1 MCARLYADP
10 EEAELGPAQGRSRPP
25 DDRDRGHR
33 VHPRHRP
40 QPAGALGRADPRRPR
55 QGPAGRPL
63 PHHPR
68 HARHRRHE
76 EPQEGALE
84 VRRQAGKGQG
94 GSLEMPRR
102 NRPVKRVVAPDPLY
116 QSEAIAKFVNVVM
129 NRGKRSTAE
138 KVVYDALSR
147 ASKQAKKEPLE
158 VFDLALRN
166 ATPLLEV
173 KPRRVG
179 GATYQVPVEIRPERR
194 LALAR
199 RWLVRF
205 ARQRG
210 GKSMSEK
217 LAFELLDAAQNTG
230 GAVKRKEETHR
241 MAESN
246 KAFSHFRY

>member
-1 MCARLYADP
+1 
-10 EEAELGPAQGRSRPP
+10 
-25 DDRDRGHR
+25 
-33 VHPRHRP
+33 
-40 QPAGALGRADPRRPR
+40 
-55 QGPAGRPL
+55 
-63 PHHPR
+63 
-68 HARHRRHE
+68 
-76 EPQEGALE
+76 
-84 VRRQAGKGQG
+84 
-94 GSLEMPRR
+94 MPRR
-102 NRPVKRVVAPDPLY
+102 QRISRRVLLPDPQYNNRVVA
-116 QSEAIAKFVNVVM
+116 KFINSLM
-129 NRGKRSTAE
+129 RGGKKALAERIMYTALE
-138 KVVYDALSR
+138 SVEGR
-147 ASKQAKKEPLE
+147 TRRPGLE
-158 VFDLALRN
+158 VFEQAMRN

-179 GATYQVPVEIRPERR
+179 GATYQVPIEIRPERR

-217 LAFELLDAAQNTG
+217 LAFELLDAANNTG

>member
-1 MCARLYADP
+1 
-10 EEAELGPAQGRSRPP
+10 
-25 DDRDRGHR
+25 
-33 VHPRHRP
+33 
-40 QPAGALGRADPRRPR
+40 
-55 QGPAGRPL
+55 
-63 PHHPR
+63 
-68 HARHRRHE
+68 
-76 EPQEGALE
+76 
-84 VRRQAGKGQG
+84 
-94 GSLEMPRR
+94 MPRR
-102 NRPVKRVVAPDPLY
+102 SSPVKRVIAPDPVY

-129 NRGKRSTAE
+129 NKGKRSTAE

-147 ASKQAKKEPLE
+147 AGRQAKKEPLE
-158 VFDLALRN
+158 VFEAALRN

-199 RWLVRF
+199 RWIVRF
-205 ARQRG
+205 ARLRG

-217 LAFELLDAAQNTG
+217 LAFEILDASQNTG

>member
-1 MCARLYADP
+1 
-10 EEAELGPAQGRSRPP
+10 
-25 DDRDRGHR
+25 
-33 VHPRHRP
+33 
-40 QPAGALGRADPRRPR
+40 
-55 QGPAGRPL
+55 
-63 PHHPR
+63 
-68 HARHRRHE
+68 
-76 EPQEGALE
+76 
-84 VRRQAGKGQG
+84 
-94 GSLEMPRR
+94 MPRR
-102 NRPVKRVVAPDPLY
+102 NRPVKRVVAPDPVY

-129 NRGKRSTAE
+129 SRGKRSTAE

-158 VFDLALRN
+158 VFDQALRN

-179 GATYQVPVEIRPERR
+179 GATYQVPIEIRPERR

-199 RWLVRF
+199 RWIVRF

-210 GKSMSEK
+210 GTSMSEK
-217 LAFELLDAAQNTG
+217 LAFEILDAAQNTG

>member
-1 MCARLYADP
+1 
-10 EEAELGPAQGRSRPP
+10 
-25 DDRDRGHR
+25 
-33 VHPRHRP
+33 
-40 QPAGALGRADPRRPR
+40 
-55 QGPAGRPL
+55 
-63 PHHPR
+63 
-68 HARHRRHE
+68 
-76 EPQEGALE
+76 
-84 VRRQAGKGQG
+84 
-94 GSLEMPRR
+94 MPRR
-102 NRPVKRVVAPDPLY
+102 SRPVKRVIAPDPVY
-116 QSEAIAKFVNVVM
+116 QSESIAKFVNVVM
-129 NRGKRSTAE
+129 SRGKRSTAE
-138 KVVYDALSR
+138 KVVYDALTR
-147 ASKQAKKEPLE
+147 ASRQSKKEPLE
-158 VFDLALRN
+158 VFESALRN

-199 RWLVRF
+199 RWIVRF

-217 LAFELLDAAQNTG
+217 LAFEILDASQNTG

>member
-1 MCARLYADP
+1 
-10 EEAELGPAQGRSRPP
+10 
-25 DDRDRGHR
+25 
-33 VHPRHRP
+33 
-40 QPAGALGRADPRRPR
+40 
-55 QGPAGRPL
+55 
-63 PHHPR
+63 
-68 HARHRRHE
+68 
-76 EPQEGALE
+76 
-84 VRRQAGKGQG
+84 
-94 GSLEMPRR
+94 MPRR
-102 NRPVKRVVAPDPLY
+102 SRPVKRVIAPDPVY

-129 NRGKRSTAE
+129 SKGKRSTAE

-147 ASKQAKKEPLE
+147 ASKQSKKEPLE
-158 VFDLALRN
+158 VFDAALRN

-199 RWLVRF
+199 RWIVRF

-217 LAFELLDAAQNTG
+217 LAFEILDASQNTG

>member
-1 MCARLYADP
+1 
-10 EEAELGPAQGRSRPP
+10 
-25 DDRDRGHR
+25 
-33 VHPRHRP
+33 
-40 QPAGALGRADPRRPR
+40 
-55 QGPAGRPL
+55 
-63 PHHPR
+63 
-68 HARHRRHE
+68 
-76 EPQEGALE
+76 
-84 VRRQAGKGQG
+84 
-94 GSLEMPRR
+94 MPRR
-102 NRPVKRVVAPDPLY
+102 SRPVKRVIAPDPVY

-129 NRGKRSTAE
+129 NKGKRSTAE
-138 KVVYDALSR
+138 KVVYDALTR
-147 ASKQAKKEPLE
+147 AGRQAKKEPLE
-158 VFDLALRN
+158 VFESALRN

-199 RWLVRF
+199 RWIVRF

-217 LAFELLDAAQNTG
+217 LAFEILDASQNTG